1 MADFN
6 NGTVTVTISGG
17 TAPFVYTLLSGSG
30 VEVSNG
36 TYANFTNNVS
46 SSASS
51 FTFGDVADQTGAG
64 GLAAGTYRVKITDAN
79 GCEIESNNVT
89 VNSWQAPT
97 PTATAEPTAT
107 PVPPTATPVP
117 PTPTATA
124 TAEPTATPVPPT
136 PTATEVDP
144 TATPVPPTPT
154 PTEVPVTY
162 NLSVSPE
169 SILEGGQ
176 EALTFTLSVAT
187 GSVPQG
193 TTVEYELGGDFT
205 FGDIQVIG
213 ASNGGSVSEPMPV
226 PVTAANGY
234 TNNFVIGSTGEASIT
249 ITAPGEDGIEN
260 PELVTCTVDT
270 VDSVG
275 NTTGS
280 LVQSGTI
287 IDGPTATPVPPTATP
302 VPPTPTATEVEPTPT
317 PAEVNNREFIYFH
330 GGGSSYPYAADMTGA
345 GATYY
350 GPSGVLADLDEAMD
364 LLITNSGQANYP
376 TIQTF
381 TMPVGVDID
390 GNGQVTQWTYL
401 ATSAAEPYYIAV
413 PATADFT
420 EDLTNGLHLVDTANG
435 VPTNASGV
443 KSFTLSNGDTYKL
456 YKLPAANSDVPQTWT
471 FD

>member
-51 FTFGDVADQTGAG
+51 FTFGDAADQTGAS

-154 PTEVPVTY
+154 ATEVDPT
-162 NLSVSPE
+162 
-169 SILEGGQ
+169 
-176 EALTFTLSVAT
+176 AT
-187 GSVPQG
+187 
-193 TTVEYELGGDFT
+193 
-205 FGDIQVIG
+205 
-213 ASNGGSVSEPMPV
+213 PV
-226 PVTAANGY
+226 PPTPTA
-234 TNNFVIGSTGEASIT
+234 TE
-249 ITAPGEDGIEN
+249 
-260 PELVTCTVDT
+260 VD
-270 VDSVG
+270 
-275 NTTGS
+275 
-280 LVQSGTI
+280 
-287 IDGPTATPVPPTATP
+287 PTATPVPPTATP
-302 VPPTPTATEVEPTPT
+302 VPPTATPVPPTATPVPPTATPVPPTATPVPPTATPT
-317 PAEVNNREFIYFH
+317 ATNREFIYFH
-330 GGGSSYPYAADMTGA
+330 GGGSTYPYAADMTGA
-345 GATYY
+345 SATYY
-350 GPSGVLADLDEAMD
+350 GPSGTLADLDEAMD

-376 TIQTF
+376 TMQTF
-381 TMPVGVDID
+381 TMPSGVDID

-413 PATADFT
+413 PDTADFT

-435 VPTNASGV
+435 IPTNATGV
-443 KSFTLSNGDTYKL
+443 KLFTLSNGDTYKL
-456 YKLPAANSDVPQTWT
+456 YKLPAANSDIPQTWT
-471 FD
+471 FN

>member
-30 VEVSNG
+30 VEISNG

-144 TATPVPPTPT
+144 TATPVPPT
-154 PTEVPVTY
+154 
-162 NLSVSPE
+162 
-169 SILEGGQ
+169 
-176 EALTFTLSVAT
+176 AT
-187 GSVPQG
+187 
-193 TTVEYELGGDFT
+193 
-205 FGDIQVIG
+205 
-213 ASNGGSVSEPMPV
+213 PV
-226 PVTAANGY
+226 P
-234 TNNFVIGSTGEASIT
+234 
-249 ITAPGEDGIEN
+249 
-260 PELVTCTVDT
+260 
-270 VDSVG
+270 
-275 NTTGS
+275 
-280 LVQSGTI
+280 
-287 IDGPTATPVPPTATP
+287 PTATPVPPTATP
-302 VPPTPTATEVEPTPT
+302 VPPTATPVPPTATPVPPTATPT
-317 PAEVNNREFIYFH
+317 ATNREFIYFH
-330 GGGSSYPYAADMTGA
+330 GGGSTYPYAADMTGA
-345 GATYY
+345 SATYY
-350 GPSGVLADLDEAMD
+350 GPSGTLADLDEAMD

-376 TIQTF
+376 TMQTF
-381 TMPVGVDID
+381 TMPSGVDID
-390 GNGQVTQWTYL
+390 SNGQVTQWTYL

-413 PATADFT
+413 PDTADFT

-443 KSFTLSNGDTYKL
+443 KAFTLSNGDTYKL

-471 FD
+471 FN

>member
-30 VEVSNG
+30 VEISNG

-51 FTFGDVADQTGAG
+51 FTFGDVADQTGAS

-124 TAEPTATPVPPT
+124 TAEPTATPVPEPT
-136 PTATEVDP
+136 ATPVPEPTATEVPEP

-154 PTEVPVTY
+154 
-162 NLSVSPE
+162 
-169 SILEGGQ
+169 
-176 EALTFTLSVAT
+176 
-187 GSVPQG
+187 
-193 TTVEYELGGDFT
+193 
-205 FGDIQVIG
+205 
-213 ASNGGSVSEPMPV
+213 
-226 PVTAANGY
+226 
-234 TNNFVIGSTGEASIT
+234 
-249 ITAPGEDGIEN
+249 
-260 PELVTCTVDT
+260 
-270 VDSVG
+270 
-275 NTTGS
+275 
-280 LVQSGTI
+280 
-287 IDGPTATPVPPTATP
+287 ATPVPEPTATEVPEPTATP
-302 VPPTPTATEVEPTPT
+302 VPPTPTATEVPEPTATPVPPTATATPVPPTPT
-317 PAEVNNREFIYFH
+317 PTAPATNREFIYFH
-330 GGGSSYPYAADMTGA
+330 GGGSSYPFAADMTDA
-345 GATYY
+345 NAVYY
-350 GPSGVLADLDEAMD
+350 GPSGQFPDLGAAMD
-364 LLITNSGQANYP
+364 ELIANSGQADYP

-381 TMPVGVDID
+381 TMPPGVDISN
-390 GNGQVTQWTYL
+390 NGQVTGWTYL

-413 PATADFT
+413 PDTADFT
-420 EDLTNGLHLVDTANG
+420 EDLTTGLYLVDTANG

-443 KSFTLSNGDTYKL
+443 KSFSLSNDNTYKL
-456 YKLPAANSDVPQTWT
+456 YKLPAANSDISQTWT
-471 FD
+471 FV

>member
-51 FTFGDVADQTGAG
+51 FTFGDAADQTGAS

-154 PTEVPVTY
+154 ATEV
-162 NLSVSPE
+162 
-169 SILEGGQ
+169 
-176 EALTFTLSVAT
+176 
-187 GSVPQG
+187 
-193 TTVEYELGGDFT
+193 D
-205 FGDIQVIG
+205 
-213 ASNGGSVSEPMPV
+213 
-226 PVTAANGY
+226 
-234 TNNFVIGSTGEASIT
+234 
-249 ITAPGEDGIEN
+249 
-260 PELVTCTVDT
+260 
-270 VDSVG
+270 
-275 NTTGS
+275 
-280 LVQSGTI
+280 
-287 IDGPTATPVPPTATP
+287 PTATPVPPTATP
-302 VPPTPTATEVEPTPT
+302 EPTATEVPPTATPVPPTATPEPTATEVPPTATPEPTATEVPPTATPEPTAT
-317 PAEVNNREFIYFH
+317 PAEVSNREFIYFH
-330 GGGSSYPYAADMTGA
+330 GGQATVPYADMTAA
-345 GATYY
+345 GVTYY
-350 GPSGVLADLDEAMD
+350 YNGGTSSTTDLSVAMQD
-364 LLITNSGQANYP
+364 MIANSGNQYYA
-376 TIQTF
+376 TINTF
-381 TMPVGVDID
+381 TMPSNQTIT
-390 GNGQVTQWTYL
+390 GNNQQTQWTYPVTITDEPYYL
-401 ATSAAEPYYIAV
+401 AVPLTNEFPEDLTTGSFLVNPANGFATSANSSKL
-413 PATADFT
+413 FT
-420 EDLTNGLHLVDTANG
+420 DANG
-435 VPTNASGV
+435 NDYILYHLSTNSVSG
-443 KSFTLSNGDTYKL
+443 T
-456 YKLPAANSDVPQTWT
+456 TWA
-471 FD
+471 FA